1 MVNISMCDH
10 NQDAVRLVVGIEAL
24 VHGLSDVDGVV
35 KQNCVFALYY
45 LSFDDVNMRMLR
57 RADMDVEAIL
67 MPIVGALMNTLLR
80 QLYQYEQKIHWDSLN

>member
-1 MVNISMCDH
+1 MITNNLEIGGHFLWLMVNISMCDH
-10 NQDAVRLVVGIEAL
+10 NKDAVRLVVGIEAL

-57 RADMDVEAIL
+57 RMS
-67 MPIVGALMNTLLR
+67 R
-80 QLYQYEQKIHWDSLN
+80 RS